1 LDFKEDA
8 GRRFSWKAADLQKNQ
23 NFHDQNS
30 LQSALIF
37 SLLQDD
43 DSIEVML

>member
-8 GRRFSWKAADLQKNQ
+8 GRRFSWKAADLQKTKI
-23 NFHDQNS
+23 S
-30 LQSALIF
+30 MIKTVLQSALIF

-43 DSIEVML
+43 HIEVML